1 MSAKCYSGRIF
12 SKNLSAKYSSI
23 KKQHQRRYF
32 HIPPG
37 AVYILF
43 QLILIIFL
51 FLFIPIF
58 PYEFIT
64 DRNANTNQKHNCQN
78 CEIHTITSHF
88 LILHNPNGQ
97 EDWNRIHHD
106 NSKNRKQNEKYR
118 RRFNDWNNWVPD
130 SWHFREKK

>member
-23 KKQHQRRYF
+23 KKAAPKKIFSY
-32 HIPPG
+32 PPG

-78 CEIHTITSHF
+78 CEIHTIHLTF
-88 LILHNPNGQ
+88 LYF
-97 EDWNRIHHD
+97 
-106 NSKNRKQNEKYR
+106 S
-118 RRFNDWNNWVPD
+118 
-130 SWHFREKK
+130 

>member
-12 SKNLSAKYSSI
+12 SKNLSANYSSI

-43 QLILIIFL
+43 QLIRIIFL

-64 DRNANTNQKHNCQN
+64 ERNANTKQKHNYQN
-78 CEIHTITSHF
+78 CKIHTITSHF
-88 LILHNPNGQ
+88 FVLHNPNGQ
-97 EDWNRIHHD
+97 EDRNRIHHD
-106 NSKNRKQNEKYR
+106 NNKNRKENEKYR
-118 RRFNDWNNWVPD
+118 KRFND
-130 SWHFREKK
+130 

>member
-1 MSAKCYSGRIF
+1 MSAKCYSERIF

-58 PYEFIT
+58 LYEFIT
-64 DRNANTNQKHNCQN
+64 TSYANAIQKYYC
-78 CEIHTITSHF
+78 
-88 LILHNPNGQ
+88 
-97 EDWNRIHHD
+97 
-106 NSKNRKQNEKYR
+106 
-118 RRFNDWNNWVPD
+118 
-130 SWHFREKK
+130 

>member
-1 MSAKCYSGRIF
+1 MSAKCYNGQIF
-12 SKNLSAKYSSI
+12 TKNLSSKYSSI

-32 HIPPG
+32 HIPLG

-64 DRNANTNQKHNCQN
+64 NRNANANQKNYC
-78 CEIHTITSHF
+78 
-88 LILHNPNGQ
+88 
-97 EDWNRIHHD
+97 
-106 NSKNRKQNEKYR
+106 
-118 RRFNDWNNWVPD
+118 
-130 SWHFREKK
+130 